1 MNGIPDINQWL
12 RQAKRLNKFME
23 HFQEKPTKERQ
34 EALISEIE
42 AYAHIAETGAMEI
55 PKGYRNFP

>member
-1 MNGIPDINQWL
+1 
-12 RQAKRLNKFME
+12 ME